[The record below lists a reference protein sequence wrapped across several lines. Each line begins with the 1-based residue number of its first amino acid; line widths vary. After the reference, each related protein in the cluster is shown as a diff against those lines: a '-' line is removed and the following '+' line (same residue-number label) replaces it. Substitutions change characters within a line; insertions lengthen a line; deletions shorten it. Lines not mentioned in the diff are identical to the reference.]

1 MVSFMPIQRTRGLRI
16 MIPDLQNKCI
26 LSKWLFKLN
35 NEHGIW
41 QDLLRNK
48 YIKDKTLSQVQKKSG
63 DLSFME
69 SHECKRNF
77 LEFGN
82 FEIKGW

>member
-16 MIPDLQNKCI
+16 VILDLQNKCI
-26 LSKWLFKLN
+26 LSKWLFKLS

-48 YIKDKTLSQVQKKSG
+48 YIKDKTLSRAQKK
-63 DLSFME
+63 
-69 SHECKRNF
+69 N
-77 LEFGN
+77 LETLIFG
-82 FEIKGW
+82 